1 MAGKSE
7 IGQGLGPISEIYAN
21 RGGAKL
27 TGLLE
32 AFRLILDLVAQ
43 LVEQPD
49 EGMSLVRAQPWPVLV
64 WMAHLKQHK
73 WHNEFY
79 AKVLSVTNFLI
90 DVLRG
95 LGEAVGTTLVPFIC
109 WISSEVER
117 RSCKAQVE
125 VSESSSSSRRRPCRA
140 ARRVFESRFDS
151 ATGGF
156 DSIWCRGNRIRRL
169 YSEFI

>member
-1 MAGKSE
+1 MRA
-7 IGQGLGPISEIYAN
+7 
-21 RGGAKL
+21 
-27 TGLLE
+27 LL
-32 AFRLILDLVAQ
+32 FIKFDLVAQ

-73 WHNEFY
+73 WHSEFY
-79 AKVLSVTNFLI
+79 AKILSVTNFLI

-95 LGEAVGTTLVPFIC
+95 LGEVVGTTLVPFIC